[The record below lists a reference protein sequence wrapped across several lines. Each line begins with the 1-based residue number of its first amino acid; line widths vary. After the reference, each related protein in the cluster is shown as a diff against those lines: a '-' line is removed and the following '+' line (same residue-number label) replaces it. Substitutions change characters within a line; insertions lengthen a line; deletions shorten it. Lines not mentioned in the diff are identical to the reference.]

1 MRTPLWTR
9 KWKCV
14 CKSKALE
21 ESGNPFT
28 VAPGTVLQELS
39 RLPRHEAIHLIG
51 HSPKIQE
58 VARIIERVAQVDIPV
73 LVTGESGTGKEV
85 VARLIHQKSSRGS
98 EPFWKINC
106 AAIPHELLESELF
119 GFERGS
125 FTQAFRTK
133 PGTFELAHKGTIFLD
148 EISGMSLRL
157 QPKLLQVLQD
167 KQFSR
172 LGAHEEISVDV
183 RFISSSNQP
192 VENLLS
198 EGKFREDLY
207 YRLNVVT
214 IQLPPLRERKEDIPE
229 LVEYLLQRYANGSR
243 MGTVHLP
250 NTVMDAFLRYD
261 WLGNIREL
269 ENVIRKFLAVGM
281 ESATLDNF
289 LPVSHEELSET
300 AEPPPD
306 GFPLYSLKE
315 AARLAAREA
324 EREMI
329 LLALRKTN
337 WNRKRAAELLKIS
350 YKAMLYKLKASDLM
364 KRSRPAE
371 ARMVGH
377 PL

>member
-1 MRTPLWTR
+1 M
-9 KWKCV
+9 
-14 CKSKALE
+14 
-21 ESGNPFT
+21 
-28 VAPGTVLQELS
+28 
-39 RLPRHEAIHLIG
+39 
-51 HSPKIQE
+51 
-58 VARIIERVAQVDIPV
+58 

-85 VARLIHQKSSRGS
+85 VARLIHQKSPRGS

-133 PGTFELAHKGTIFLD
+133 PGTFELADKGTIFLD

-172 LGAHEEISVDV
+172 LGAREEISVDV
-183 RFISSSNQP
+183 RIISSSNQP
-192 VENLLS
+192 MDKMLS

-214 IQLPPLRERKEDIPE
+214 VHLPPLRERKEDIPE
-229 LVEYLLQRYANGSR
+229 LVEFLVQRHANGSR
-243 MGTVHLP
+243 RGAVQLP
-250 NTVMDAFLRYD
+250 NSVMDGFLRYD

-269 ENVIRKFLAVGM
+269 ENAIRKFLEVDM
-281 ESATLDNF
+281 EFATLENL
-289 LPVSHEELSET
+289 LPKSHEELSEV
-300 AEPPPD
+300 AEPPAD
-306 GFPLYSLKE
+306 GFPVFPLKE

-329 LLALRKTN
+329 LRALRKTN

-364 KRSRPAE
+364 KRSRTAD
-371 ARMVGH
+371 ARMIGDH
-377 PL
+377 LGAPH